1 MDREEVFAYVKK
13 RYGTEPDYPWMDQNA
28 VLRHEDNKKWYGL
41 VLTVGADK
49 LGMQADEMVDVI
61 NVKCDPV
68 LIGSLRTKNGFFP
81 AYHMNKNSWISILLD
96 PVVPEEELKSLID
109 FSYELTQS
117 KRHKKKKQE

>member
-1 MDREEVFAYVKK
+1 MNREEVFAYVKK
-13 RYGTEPDYPWMDQNA
+13 KYGTEPDYPWMDQNA
-28 VLRHEDNKKWYGL
+28 VLRHADNKKWYAL
-41 VLTVGADK
+41 VLSVGADK
-49 LGMQADEMVDVI
+49 LGLTKEETVDVI

-96 PVVPEEELKSLID
+96 PAVSDGEVKGLID
-109 FSYELTQS
+109 LSYELTQS